1 MESKM
6 TRFTIP
12 DMDCEG
18 CVASITKA
26 VHRID
31 ASATVQA
38 DLKTKLVEI
47 QSAEG
52 DQALKSA
59 IDDAGYTVQAA

>member
-1 MESKM
+1 M

-26 VHRID
+26 VRRLDD
-31 ASATVQA
+31 AATVQA
-38 DLKTKLVEI
+38 DLATKLVEI
-47 QSAEG
+47 TSGQSEA
-52 DQALKSA
+52 ALRTA
-59 IDDAGYTVQAA
+59 IDEAGYTVKAA

>member
-1 MESKM
+1 M

-18 CVASITKA
+18 CIASITKA

-31 ASATVQA
+31 ANAIVHA
-38 DLKTKLVEI
+38 DLTTKP
-47 QSAEG
+47 
-52 DQALKSA
+52 
-59 IDDAGYTVQAA
+59 